1 MRSTEFT
8 TEELGVI
15 VDALDNLS
23 AIREDAADLLEE
35 LQPELEE
42 RLEMEGMDFNECTGG
57 ACTL

>member
-23 AIREDAADLLEE
+23 AIREDAADLLDE
-35 LQPELEE
+35 LQAELEE
-42 RLEMEGMDFNECTGG
+42 RLEMESMEAQD
-57 ACTL
+57 AD